1 MKSLITSLTISFTVL
16 FVGCGTPSVQQS
28 SAANNSKFVAL
39 GSLGSQTVQCTALQ
53 ETTLPDGRLQVRANI
68 LNRVNKRVD
77 LQVNCIFKD
86 DQGFSTGD
94 ETPFQTL
101 ILDETAQTTVTF
113 TSLNNKAK
121 SYTVRVRLSR

>member
-1 MKSLITSLTISFTVL
+1 MNNLITSLTVSLTVL
-16 FVGCGTPSVQQS
+16 FVGCGTPAVQQS
-28 SAANNSKFVAL
+28 SISNNSKFVAL

-53 ETTLPDGRLQVRANI
+53 EIPLSDGRLQVRANI

-77 LQVNCIFKD
+77 LQVNCVFKD

-121 SYTVRVRLSR
+121 SYTVRVRLSH

>member
-1 MKSLITSLTISFTVL
+1 MKNLITSLTASLTVL

-28 SAANNSKFVAL
+28 SIANSSKFVAL

-77 LQVNCIFKD
+77 LQINCVFKD

-101 ILDETAQTTVTF
+101 ILDETAQDTVTF